1 MPTTN
6 ARHVVFSTQA
16 VNATISMVAIYG
28 VVAFC
33 MLQWNKNRAKRL
45 LIDGVKATAVVIKNY
60 TRVDLSPHNS
70 RALPMLEYQ
79 FTDELGKL
87 VTNEIKAP
95 IELKNILKDDVF
107 TVIYNSEKPSQNYP
121 EILLQ
126 HIASGK
132 VWRLGFRLA

>member
-1 MPTTN
+1 MPATN

-16 VNATISMVAIYG
+16 VSITICMVAMYG

-45 LIDGVKATAVVIKNY
+45 LIDGVKTTAVVIKNY
-60 TRVDLSPHNS
+60 TKVDLSPHNS
-70 RALPMLEYQ
+70 RALPILEYQ
-79 FTDELGKL
+79 FTDELGNL
-87 VTNEIKAP
+87 VINEVKAAD
-95 IELKNILKDDVF
+95 ELKNLLKDDVL
-107 TVIYNSEKPSQNYP
+107 TVIYNSDKPSQNYP